1 MGAPLAV
8 SPESLLLLKLA
19 KAVKEIKARQP
30 EKGDAGREP
39 TADEIFTAV
48 SLWMEFH
55 REEVRGEPGKTPKA
69 IPGPSG
75 VGIDDLDVED
85 GELVVALTDGRKKRF
100 KLPEIKDR
108 RYNTTLLGAAGTGL
122 SKSEADTL
130 YAPISAS
137 PYVVGEIKHSRFTLG
152 TGWLLQD
159 GSTYNVDD
167 YPALGALYGG
177 TAGGTFTVD
186 DWRGVPIFGADGIN
200 ATGTLTGSD
209 TQDLTHTHTITA
221 SSATAGDHTH
231 TATGSTAGAGGHNHG
246 GVTGVPS
253 ASVSRGPPQL
263 LGNIDVATDTHT
275 HTIGSVADHTH
286 ATTVTVTGVVGHTH
300 GITATAADSL
310 GSIDKRPRRAYAN
323 VYIRALP

>member
-1 MGAPLAV
+1 MGYSFTPSSGGGE
-8 SPESLLLLKLA
+8 SPA
-19 KAVKEIKARQP
+19 I
-30 EKGDAGREP
+30 G
-39 TADEIFTAV
+39 
-48 SLWMEFH
+48 
-55 REEVRGEPGKTPKA
+55 EVRHA
-69 IPGPSG
+69 
-75 VGIDDLDVED
+75 
-85 GELVVALTDGRKKRF
+85 
-100 KLPEIKDR
+100 
-108 RYNTTLLGAAGTGL
+108 
-122 SKSEADTL
+122 
-130 YAPISAS
+130 
-137 PYVVGEIKHSRFTLG
+137 RFTLG
-152 TGWLLQD
+152 SKWLLLN
-159 GSTYNVDD
+159 GATYNVDD

-186 DWRGVPIFGADGIN
+186 DWRGVPIFGADGTN

-209 TQDLTHTHTITA
+209 TQDLTHAHTITA

-263 LGNIDVATDTHT
+263 IGNIDVATNTHT

-286 ATTVTVTGVVGHTH
+286 ATTVTVTAATGHTH
-300 GITATAADSL
+300 GITATAANGL